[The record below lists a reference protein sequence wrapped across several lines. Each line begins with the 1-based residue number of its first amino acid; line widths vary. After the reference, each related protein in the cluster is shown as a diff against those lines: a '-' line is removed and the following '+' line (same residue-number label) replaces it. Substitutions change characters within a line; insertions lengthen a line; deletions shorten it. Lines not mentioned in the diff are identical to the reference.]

1 MVYLQEQRGR
11 MSLMSGIAR
20 NVKFSRQKKAFSS
33 RSMNNIHFFH
43 SLPCNCEQAGM
54 EPVFFCSRNRT
65 LPCKRQTKKTTFTT
79 RKPPNQYSMSRGSFC
94 WLPVVGSIVFPVTLR

>member
-1 MVYLQEQRGR
+1 MAFPRAR
-11 MSLMSGIAR
+11 HGIRFLTPGDVR
-20 NVKFSRQKKAFSS
+20 NAKFSRQKKAFSS
-33 RSMNNIHFFH
+33 PSMNNIHFFH

-79 RKPPNQYSMSRGSFC
+79 WKPPNQYSMSRGSFC
-94 WLPVVGSIVFPVTLR
+94 WLRVVGSIEFPVTLT